1 MKNAL
6 LAIVSACAL
15 FFAGCNSIGDKES
28 IVAKVNGEPIY
39 KEDYAF
45 IMRVGNIVPNTEQMR
60 KASGSLFSRKALYTV
75 ALEKHPEF
83 KEQLARHNQFVENY
97 LLTFVYQRLY
107 SMDRLMYSDDELAFY
122 YNKHRELFNDSLTYM
137 NVRDKVAEAKFL
149 EANQDSLKSYA
160 FQHRDMSKLSE
171 EVEITE
177 NIKER
182 FISDHRQ
189 RIVRETGP
197 ALLKKYN
204 IQETEIQMPSVEEYY
219 EKHKDNY
226 KTEFGYVVYHIE
238 AADSAALAK
247 RLKKV
252 FKGKKV
258 DLPMFMNAASKY
270 SENKETKKAK
280 GYVGKV
286 IYGHPLPYGI
296 GFVTD
301 MFKVFGDQPDGFV
314 SPVVRSES
322 TGRFHVFYR
331 ESFVAPEQKPL
342 DRVRK
347 GIEKELATT
356 ANYELDSS
364 YVLVTKNGE
373 PAIREKDVLATYE
386 DNPMLLRSRKAHQQ
400 IVSTLA
406 LQLAFASEA
415 REIGLDHTW
424 EYRALC
430 RQSDVDYIV
439 KIYRQK
445 FLQQTSVPEDSLK
458 ALFERMGNP
467 AHPNATYEESRRD
480 LNDWFEVPE
489 NLMKRTY
496 YYALEDYLPDD
507 YEQAKKNVFGA
518 VVSRYRYDS
527 WDREVVFAWS
537 KAKVELFADNITL
550 LPQEWSVDVAMAS
563 ADSLYTK
570 AKSVEKAYVAWTGI
584 RDRYVDIDSVARK
597 ATFEIAHILSDK
609 EDFDKAQREY
619 RAFYKTWP
627 DSPDAEKA
635 MFSRGFILTENMHK
649 DTLALEVFDEFK
661 KLYPK
666 SELNESVDWLV
677 NNIKSGG
684 KLADDLMK
692 KIEAEE

>member
-6 LAIVSACAL
+6 LAIVSVCAL

-45 IMRVGNIVPNTEQMR
+45 IMRVGNIVPNTEPMR

-83 KEQLARHNQFVENY
+83 KEQLAIHNQFIDNY

-107 SMDRLMYSDDELAFY
+107 SMDRLMYSDDELAFF
-122 YNKHRELFNDSLTYM
+122 YNKHREMFDDSLTYM

-149 EANQDSLKSYA
+149 EANQDSLRTFAY
-160 FQHRDMSKLSE
+160 QHRDLSKSSGE
-171 EVEITE
+171 IEITDAV
-177 NIKER
+177 KES
-182 FISDHRQ
+182 FISNHRQ

-204 IQETEIQMPSVEEYY
+204 IQETEIQMPSVEAYY
-219 EKHKDNY
+219 EKHKDWYTTPNG
-226 KTEFGYVVYHIE
+226 FVVYHIE
-238 AADSAALAK
+238 SADSAALAK

-252 FKGKKV
+252 FKDKKV
-258 DLPMFMNAASKY
+258 DLPMFMKMASKY

-280 GYVGKV
+280 GFVGKV
-286 IYGHPLPYGI
+286 ILGHALPYGI
-296 GFVTD
+296 GFVSN
-301 MFKVFGDQPDGFV
+301 MFIELDSLADSTV
-314 SPVVRSES
+314 SSIIRSES
-322 TGRFHVFYR
+322 TGRYHVFYR
-331 ESFVAPEQKPL
+331 VSAVASEQKPL

-347 GIEKELATT
+347 SIEKELATT

-386 DNPMLLRSRKAHQQ
+386 DNPMLIRSRKSHQQ

-415 REIGLDHTW
+415 REIGLDRSW
-424 EYRALC
+424 EYRALR
-430 RQSDVDYIV
+430 RQSDVDYVI

-445 FLQQTSVPEDSLK
+445 FLQQVSVPEDSLK
-458 ALFERMGNP
+458 ALFARMGNP
-467 AHPNATYEESRRD
+467 AHPNSTYEESRRD
-480 LNDWFEVPE
+480 LNDWFEAPE

-496 YYALEDYLPDD
+496 YYALEDYLPET
-507 YEQAKKNVFGA
+507 YEQAKKNVFGT
-518 VVSRYRYDS
+518 VVSRYRFDC
-527 WDREVVFAWS
+527 WDKEVVLAWS
-537 KAKVELFADNITL
+537 KAKVDLFADNITL
-550 LPQEWSVDVAMAS
+550 MPQEWSADLAMQS

-570 AKSVEKAYVAWTGI
+570 AKSVEKAYLAWTGI
-584 RDRYVDIDSVARK
+584 RDRYVNIDSVARK

-609 EDFDKAQREY
+609 EDFDRAQREY
-619 RAFYKTWP
+619 RAFYMTWP

>member
-6 LAIVSACAL
+6 LAIVSVCAL

-45 IMRVGNIVPNTEQMR
+45 MMRVGNIVPNTEPMR

-83 KEQLARHNQFVENY
+83 KEQLVLHNQFIENY

-107 SMDRLMYSDDELAFY
+107 SMDRLMYSDDELAFF
-122 YNKHRELFNDSLTYM
+122 YNKHREMFGDSLTYM

-149 EANQDSLKSYA
+149 EANQDSLKA
-160 FQHRDMSKLSE
+160 FAYQHRDLSKSSG
-171 EVEITE
+171 EVEITDA
-177 NIKER
+177 IKES
-182 FISDHRQ
+182 FVSNHRQ

-204 IQETEIQMPSVEEYY
+204 IQETEIQMPPVEEYY
-219 EKHKDNY
+219 EKHKDWY
-226 KTEFGYVVYHIE
+226 KTSFGYVVYHVE
-238 AADSAALAK
+238 SADSAALAK
-247 RLKKV
+247 RMKKV
-252 FKGKKV
+252 FKNKKV
-258 DLPMFMNAASKY
+258 DLPSFMKFASKF
-270 SENKETKKAK
+270 SENKETKKAN

-286 IYGHPLPYGI
+286 VYGHPFPYGI
-296 GFVTD
+296 GFVPK
-301 MFKVFGDQPDGFV
+301 MFVEFGNDAD
-314 SPVVRSES
+314 SLTSILRSES

-331 ESFVAPEQKPL
+331 ASDVAEEQKPL

-347 GIEKELATT
+347 TIEKELATT

-386 DNPMLLRSRKAHQQ
+386 DNPMLVRSRKSHQQ

-415 REIGLDHTW
+415 RELGLENTW
-424 EYRALC
+424 EYRALR
-430 RQSDVDYIV
+430 RQSDVDYAI
-439 KIYRQK
+439 KLYKQE
-445 FLQQTSVPEDSLK
+445 FLQHVSVPEDSLK
-458 ALFERMGNP
+458 ALFDRMGNP

-480 LNDWFEVPE
+480 LNDWFEVPD

-496 YYALEDYLPDD
+496 YFAEEDYLPETF
-507 YEQAKKNVFGA
+507 EQAKKNVFGT
-518 VVSRYRYDS
+518 VVSHYRYDC
-527 WDREVVFAWS
+527 WDKEVVLAWS

-550 LPQEWSVDVAMAS
+550 LPQELSVDVAMNS

-570 AKSVEKAYVAWTGI
+570 AKSVEKAYLAWTGI

-609 EDFDKAQREY
+609 ENFDKAQREY

-649 DTLALEVFDEFK
+649 DSLALGVFEEFK

-677 NNIKSGG
+677 QNIKSNG
-684 KLADDLMK
+684 KLADELMK